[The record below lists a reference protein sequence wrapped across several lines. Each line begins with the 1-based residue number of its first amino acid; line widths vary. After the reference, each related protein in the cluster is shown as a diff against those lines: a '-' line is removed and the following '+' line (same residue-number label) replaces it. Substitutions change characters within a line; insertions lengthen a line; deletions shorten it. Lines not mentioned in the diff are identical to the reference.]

1 VYFFNNGNEPQYLY
15 FYFLQQLKKKREKIE
30 GLNKMKS
37 KLLNEVDEIIKSETA
52 IADNIA
58 ELLKRRA
65 EIDAE
70 LKDCEI
76 NLKEFSESKR
86 TKSNKIKELEQQINL
101 LEGTP
106 TGSSTAE
113 KKGEVERSAKAKAE
127 AERIAKEKA
136 AKVFHLTVLF
146 L

>member
-1 VYFFNNGNEPQYLY
+1 
-15 FYFLQQLKKKREKIE
+15 
-30 GLNKMKS
+30 MKS
-37 KLLNEVDEIIKSETA
+37 KLLNEVDEIKQLEA
-52 IADNIA
+52 AVADNKA
-58 ELLKRRA
+58 VLLKRKA

-106 TGSSTAE
+106 TSSSTAE
-113 KKGEVERSAKAKAE
+113 KKGQVERSAKAKAE
-127 AERIAKEKA
+127 AERIAKEKT
-136 AKVFHLTVLF
+136 AKVFHLIFLF
-146 L
+146 LRNT